1 VYAHR
6 SAGVLFLCCQKL
18 IVVSIPQTVYGL
30 YYVLAYDIIL
40 VSTCVDLQEITIG
53 CVKVHFAFTIPTTCT
68 EKTQT

>member
-1 VYAHR
+1 MH
-6 SAGVLFLCCQKL
+6 
-18 IVVSIPQTVYGL
+18 IVVLECCFCAVKFNCVLRSTSNIYGL